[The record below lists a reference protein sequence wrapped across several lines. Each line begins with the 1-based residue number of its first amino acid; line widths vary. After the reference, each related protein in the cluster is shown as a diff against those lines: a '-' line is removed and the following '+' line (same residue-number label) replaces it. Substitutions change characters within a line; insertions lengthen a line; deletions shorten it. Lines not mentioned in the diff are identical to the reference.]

1 MHVTTWAAQRA
12 VCTPNGKKHADARKS
27 RRARSGP
34 TRRRT
39 AYTALSDRQVLRFGS
54 ARCACADPDRRR
66 AVRGRGAPLRDVDWP
81 SHAAHIAVS
90 PHRHATG
97 TVRTTRTVMFRNSAH
112 STLFPN
118 ATDARRG
125 RPCRALPAPPSNR
138 TLTLAAQGR
147 RRNGMR
153 FA

>member
-1 MHVTTWAAQRA
+1 MRI
-12 VCTPNGKKHADARKS
+12 D
-27 RRARSGP
+27 
-34 TRRRT
+34 
-39 AYTALSDRQVLRFGS
+39 D
-54 ARCACADPDRRR
+54 ARCAGEARHDAMSIGRRIPR
-66 AVRGRGAPLRDVDWP
+66 A
-81 SHAAHIAVS
+81 S
-90 PHRHATG
+90 PHHLIATRTG

-138 TLTLAAQGR
+138 AQTLAAQGR

>member
-1 MHVTTWAAQRA
+1 MRI
-12 VCTPNGKKHADARKS
+12 D
-27 RRARSGP
+27 
-34 TRRRT
+34 
-39 AYTALSDRQVLRFGS
+39 D
-54 ARCACADPDRRR
+54 ARCAGDARRYAMSIGRRMPR
-66 AVRGRGAPLRDVDWP
+66 A
-81 SHAAHIAVS
+81 S
-90 PHRHATG
+90 PHRLIATPTG

-138 TLTLAAQGR
+138 ALTLAAQGR

>member
-1 MHVTTWAAQRA
+1 M
-12 VCTPNGKKHADARKS
+12 
-27 RRARSGP
+27 
-34 TRRRT
+34 
-39 AYTALSDRQVLRFGS
+39 LRFGS
-54 ARCACADPDRRR
+54 ARSTCADPDRRR
-66 AVRGRGAPLRDVDWP
+66 AVRGRCAPLRDVDWS
-81 SHAAHIAVS
+81 SHAAHVAAS
-90 PHRHATG
+90 PHRLIATPIR